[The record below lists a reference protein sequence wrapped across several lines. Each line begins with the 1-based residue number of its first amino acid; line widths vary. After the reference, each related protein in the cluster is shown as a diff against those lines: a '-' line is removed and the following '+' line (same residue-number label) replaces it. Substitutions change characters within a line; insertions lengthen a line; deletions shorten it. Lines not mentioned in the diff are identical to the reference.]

1 MKFRDHLLHS
11 VIFVSSGLVSLFL
24 LAGSM
29 HFRLVRLLF
38 ATAVACICLGA
49 ETFCALRTLQL
60 MWRWSRKVTL
70 HLVYLCERRSPGILT
85 EDEELKHG

>member
-1 MKFRDHLLHS
+1 MKFRDHLLQS
-11 VIFVSSGLVSLFL
+11 VIFVSSGLASLFL

-38 ATAVACICLGA
+38 ATVVACICLGA
-49 ETFCALRTLQL
+49 EIFCALRILQL

-70 HLVYLCERRSPGILT
+70 HLVYLCERRPPVLLT
-85 EDEELKHG
+85 GTKN